1 MDVFVAK
8 LNDASLGSA
17 ERHALADTNAGIA
30 TYRRGQTIVAEDAH
44 PQQLHL
50 VSRGWAAR
58 SRSLENGSRQT
69 TDFVIPGELCDLSA
83 LGSGPMEKVVAL
95 TPLQA
100 VLLDRTALLAAMAR
114 HPKLATAL
122 LRLAF
127 NEQAVLRVWLTCLGQ
142 LRKHEHL
149 AHLFCELHERLRRAG
164 LADDHEFELPLTQDQ
179 LGEALGMTSVHTN
192 RVLQRLRHE
201 GLVDLGDHH
210 LRILHPRQLRDIAA
224 FDAAYLNT

>member
-1 MDVFVAK
+1 MDAFVAR

-17 ERHALADTNAGIA
+17 ERHALADTNAGIG
-30 TYRRGQTIVAEDAH
+30 TYHRGQTIVAEDAH

-58 SRSLENGSRQT
+58 SRSFENGARQT
-69 TDFVIPGELCDLSA
+69 TDFVIAGELCDLSA
-83 LGSGPMEKVVAL
+83 LGGGPMDRVVAL
-95 TPLQA
+95 TPVQA
-100 VLLDRTALLAAMAR
+100 VLLDRAALLAAMAQ
-114 HPKLATAL
+114 HPKLGAAL

-127 NEQAVLRVWLTCLGQ
+127 YEQAVLRVWLTCLGQ

-164 LADDHEFELPLTQDQ
+164 LAGDHEFELPLTQDQ

-192 RVLQRLRHE
+192 RVLQRLRRE
-201 GLVDLGDHH
+201 GLIDLDDHH
-210 LRILHPRQLRDIAA
+210 LRILRPRQLQDVAE
-224 FDAAYLNT
+224 FDDAYLNA